1 MRNVF
6 YGLIILSVLLS
17 GTKVF
22 AQDHNLKLDITALF
36 TAELRLNYEYTLDE
50 NKSLVLMAGTMI
62 PHKIPS
68 LMYNTSAIEDEFGG
82 DVNLQN
88 RFSGYMFGA
97 QFRFYVG
104 ESKVPAGFYV
114 APYLKF
120 HSYSIKTSVLY
131 KDNITESQYQDL
143 SEEEQTHA
151 EYMGPDDYL
160 YANTGIFDGSLS
172 RLGGGLALGY
182 QWHINDALTIDW
194 TFIGIG
200 VEKLTAKLEVSASSE
215 NYDPDYQQW
224 ADDINDGADEF
235 FFIGDRLDVEVESD
249 KVKVE
254 LPITIPM
261 PYSAITIGYT
271 F

>member
-1 MRNVF
+1 MKKAL
-6 YGLIILSVLLS
+6 YGLIILALLMPGMKVL
-17 GTKVF
+17 
-22 AQDHNLKLDITALF
+22 AQNHNLKLDLTALAM
-36 TAELRLNYEYTLDE
+36 AELRLNYEYKHNE
-50 NKSLVLMAGTMI
+50 NKSFVLMAGTMI

-68 LMYNTSAIEDEFGG
+68 LIYNTSMIEDEYGG

-88 RFSGYMFGA
+88 RFSGYMVGG

-104 ESKVPAGFYV
+104 ESTVPAGFYV

-120 HSYSIKTSVLY
+120 HRYSIKTSVLY
-131 KDNITESQYQDL
+131 EDNITESQYQALNED
-143 SEEEQTHA
+143 EQTHA
-151 EYMGPDDYL
+151 EYVSPDNYL
-160 YANTGIFDGSLS
+160 YNSTGNFDGSL
-172 RLGGGLALGY
+172 RRIGGGLALGY

-200 VEKLTAKLEVSASSE
+200 VERLTAKLEVSTSSE
-215 NYDPDYQQW
+215 NYDPDYQEW
-224 ADDINDGADEF
+224 ADDINEGAEDF

-249 KVKVE
+249 KVTVA

-261 PYSAITIGYT
+261 PYSSITIGYT

>member
-1 MRNVF
+1 MRKVF
-6 YGLIILSVLLS
+6 YGLLILAILMP
-17 GTKVF
+17 GTKIF
-22 AQDHNLKLDITALF
+22 AQTHNLKLDITALL
-36 TAELRLNYEYTLDE
+36 TAELRLNYEYTIDE
-50 NKSLVLMAGTMI
+50 NKSLVLMVGTMI

-68 LMYNTSAIEDEFGG
+68 LIYNTTAIEDEY
-82 DVNLQN
+82 DSNINLQN

-104 ESKVPAGFYV
+104 ESTVPAGLYI
-114 APYLKF
+114 APYFKY
-120 HSYSIKTSVLY
+120 HRYSIKTSVLY
-131 KDNITESQYQDL
+131 EDNISESQYQDL
-143 SEEEQTHA
+143 NEDEQTHA
-151 EYMGPDDYL
+151 EYVSPNDYL

-182 QWHINDALTIDW
+182 QWHINDAFTIDW

-200 VEKLTAKLEVSASSE
+200 IEQLTARLEVSASSE

-224 ADDINDGADEF
+224 ADDIESGAEDF
-235 FFIGDRLDVEVESD
+235 FFIGDRLDIEVESD

-254 LPITIPM
+254 LPIIIPM
-261 PYSAITIGYT
+261 PYMSITIGYT

>member
-1 MRNVF
+1 MKKVF
-6 YGLIILSVLLS
+6 YGLFILAILMP

-22 AQDHNLKLDITALF
+22 AQDHNLKLDITALLS
-36 TAELRLNYEYTLDE
+36 AELRLNYEYTLDD
-50 NKSLVLMAGTMI
+50 NKSVVIMAGTML

-68 LMYNTSAIEDEFGG
+68 LIYNSDAIEEEFGG

-104 ESKVPAGFYV
+104 ESTVPAGFYV
-114 APYLKF
+114 APYFKY
-120 HSYSIKTSVLY
+120 HRYSIKTSVLY
-131 KDNITESQYQDL
+131 ENYITESQYQDL
-143 SEEEQTHA
+143 NDDEQTHA
-151 EYMGPDDYL
+151 EYVGPDNYL

-200 VEKLTAKLEVSASSE
+200 VERLTARLEVSSASE

-224 ADDINDGADEF
+224 ADDIESGAEDF

-249 KVKVE
+249 MVKVE
-254 LPITIPM
+254 LPITIPL
-261 PYSAITIGYT
+261 PYSAVTIGYT